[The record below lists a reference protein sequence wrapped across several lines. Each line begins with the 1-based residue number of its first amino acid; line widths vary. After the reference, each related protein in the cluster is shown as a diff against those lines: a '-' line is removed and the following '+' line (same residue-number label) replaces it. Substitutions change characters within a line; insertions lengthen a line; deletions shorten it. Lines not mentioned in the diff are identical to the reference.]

1 MMIKFEV
8 VLEFLK
14 YKHMNITFLKIQLC
28 LLSSNT
34 DVTTGK
40 NEFNDKVKQRT
51 LKNCCNVADDVE
63 LLRSL
68 GRVRDMPD
76 GGAIISSS
84 PNLTSF
90 HMPRH
95 LKMKNIQLWDK
106 SDLIWLN
113 M

>member
-1 MMIKFEV
+1 M
-8 VLEFLK
+8 
-14 YKHMNITFLKIQLC
+14 HITFLRAQFC
-28 LLSSNT
+28 LISSNT
-34 DVTTGK
+34 NEKTGK
-40 NEFNDKVKQRT
+40 NKFTDKVNQRT

-68 GRVRDMPD
+68 GRIRDMPD

-95 LKMKNIQLWDK
+95 FKMQNIQLWDK
-106 SDLIWLN
+106 RDLIWLN
-113 M
+113 MYEYI